1 MKVAGL
7 VILAAIAL
15 AVLTGSCS
23 GGEFFTYTGDPF
35 SSAQSGSTS
44 TSTLASNQLPPP
56 DPPSA
61 AIKRAVPPAV
71 WTAAICGEV
80 KSWNTGLATRDH
92 ELEQHVANAD
102 SLDQTRDLYVQFWE
116 ETAEKTDELLRQLDA
131 AGHPAVRGGER
142 IARGYRLG
150 FAKTL
155 PPMQM
160 ARAVAAALPD
170 DPGRFSAG
178 LAEIRTN
185 MARAFAIRDDYL
197 FALHNKLNK
206 TLPAKLRHAFNNNA
220 TCRAI

>member
-1 MKVAGL
+1 MKVA
-7 VILAAIAL
+7 VPIIFAAL
-15 AVLTGSCS
+15 ALAIFTGAYDVEISTFTPGGSGQTTTSALT
-23 GGEFFTYTGDPF
+23 
-35 SSAQSGSTS
+35 
-44 TSTLASNQLPPP
+44 SNQLPPP

-80 KSWNTGLATRDH
+80 KSWNTGLETRDH

-102 SLDQTRDLYVQFWE
+102 SLDQTRDLYVQFWA
-116 ETAEKTDELLRQLDA
+116 ETAEKTDELLRQLDG
-131 AGHPAVRGGER
+131 AGHPAVGGGEG

-170 DPGRFSAG
+170 DPGRFPQGSRRLG
-178 LAEIRTN
+178 RTW
-185 MARAFAIRDDYL
+185 RGRSPFATTISSRCI
-197 FALHNKLNK
+197 
-206 TLPAKLRHAFNNNA
+206 TS
-220 TCRAI
+220 